1 MRLWERS
8 THRHSVH
15 PQDRCFI
22 VKFLV
27 DLDDAYALY
36 LLPSLFLILVMVLDF
51 LLGELPLHEKVALM
65 GFLNQLHASPLSL
78 EWT

>member
-1 MRLWERS
+1 M
-8 THRHSVH
+8 
-15 PQDRCFI
+15 
-22 VKFLV
+22 